1 GRGEPRS
8 GLELWLVGPQ
18 ALEAPR
24 PPEQGRRGSRYRH
37 EGDRLHPRAG
47 GEGLAPVAGVVPP
60 PRVAVLRARVPRG
73 DEPALPELEGAVAGR
88 AQRAPAARGGP
99 ARTARGRARR
109 DRVLGALTGARGRL
123 PRCATRGVRLLHG
136 LLVRPEPQGHA
147 DRAEGSLDRLLP
159 PPSAHEPQHPR
170 RLVHRLPVRRAQL
183 PDRTPPVPRDAARF
197 AAQGRP
203 DDPRILRGQEGGLH
217 RGEHPGVL
225 RDARRLPQPGWTR
238 RARSLR
244 LPARRPVA
252 HGAIAPRAS
261 CRERG
266 LSLGP
271 VTGAEPPA
279 ENGAK
284 LFETR
289 FC

>member
-1 GRGEPRS
+1 
-8 GLELWLVGPQ
+8 
-18 ALEAPR
+18 
-24 PPEQGRRGSRYRH
+24 
-37 EGDRLHPRAG
+37 
-47 GEGLAPVAGVVPP
+47 
-60 PRVAVLRARVPRG
+60 
-73 DEPALPELEGAVAGR
+73 
-88 AQRAPAARGGP
+88 
-99 ARTARGRARR
+99 
-109 DRVLGALTGARGRL
+109 
-123 PRCATRGVRLLHG
+123 
-136 LLVRPEPQGHA
+136 
-147 DRAEGSLDRLLP
+147 EGSLDRLLP

-284 LFETR
+284 LYETR
-289 FC
+289 FCRPYTVLGGEPERPRALRVAWSNARHPRSVSAPHRVPHG